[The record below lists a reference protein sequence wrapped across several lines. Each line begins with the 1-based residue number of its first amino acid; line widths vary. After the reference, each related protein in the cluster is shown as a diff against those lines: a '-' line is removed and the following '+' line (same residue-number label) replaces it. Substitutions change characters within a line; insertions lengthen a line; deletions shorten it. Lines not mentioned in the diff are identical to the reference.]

1 MQTQAVFQDLIA
13 QFPKEAADIL
23 SSLVSQ
29 DARLDSSQVDALTSC
44 LGVPREELMKKL
56 LPLAAALSVTPI
68 SNFQVGAV
76 AEGGSGNI
84 YLGANLEFLQ
94 HPLKVTV
101 HAEQF
106 VITNA
111 WHQGESRLRRLLVDE
126 APCGHCRQFINELNE
141 VERLEIVIDRTPK
154 GPVKSYGISG
164 LLPDAFGPAALGLE
178 DRLMNSKA
186 SELQLDEADELVQ
199 KALTAACH
207 SYAPVSQSRAGV
219 ALKLKSGRCVTG
231 RYGEN
236 TAFNPG
242 ISAMETAIVNW
253 RLALLDNPEDT
264 ITEAAMVEQAG
275 SSSQR
280 YLAEAFLADYGIK
293 LGYFAV

>member
-1 MQTQAVFQDLIA
+1 MQIQAVFQDLIA

-44 LGVPREELMKKL
+44 LGVTREELMKKL

-68 SNFQVGAV
+68 SDFQVGAV
-76 AEGGSGNI
+76 AEGGSGNM

-111 WHQGESRLRRLLVDE
+111 WHQGESRLKRLLVDE

-141 VERLEIVIDRTPK
+141 VEHLEIVIDRTPK
-154 GPVKSYGISG
+154 GSVKSYGIAD
-164 LLPDAFGPAALGLE
+164 LLPDAFGPADLELE
-178 DRLMNSKA
+178 DRLMNSKV
-186 SELQLDEADELVQ
+186 SDLQLDETDELVQ

-207 SYAPVSQSRAGV
+207 SYAPVSQSRAGI

-236 TAFNPG
+236 AAFNPG

-264 ITEAAMVEQAG
+264 IAEAVMVEQDG
-275 SSSQR
+275 CSSQR